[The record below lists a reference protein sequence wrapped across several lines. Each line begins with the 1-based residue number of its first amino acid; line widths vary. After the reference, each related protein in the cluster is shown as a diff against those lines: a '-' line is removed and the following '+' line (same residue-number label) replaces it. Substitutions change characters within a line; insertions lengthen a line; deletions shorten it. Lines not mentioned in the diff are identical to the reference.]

1 MHAFKS
7 EEGVLGSSSGE
18 SIIASVI
25 IKETAKNLAYLSSRL
40 ASVLQTIVRMETR
53 ERILSRGSMAPRW
66 THLGMVV
73 LACEN
78 PSLFRMYSTP

>member
-40 ASVLQTIVRMETR
+40 ASVLQ
-53 ERILSRGSMAPRW
+53 S
-66 THLGMVV
+66 
-73 LACEN
+73 N
-78 PSLFRMYSTP
+78 PSVFTAIGSLISKITTRWGTQSRYVINML